1 MEKEHKKPDFNTQ
14 QLMKQLQESNKVKS
28 RMVFEKETLTTQHLM
43 DIKKLQQDTI
53 HWKNL

>member
-1 MEKEHKKPDFNTQ
+1 MERENKKPDFNTQ
-14 QLMKQLQESNKVKS
+14 HLMKQLHESNKVKN
-28 RMVFEKETLTTQHLM
+28 RMVFEKETLTAQHLM